1 MYLTNK
7 HVFKNLGGNCPVAP
21 LLRTCL
27 QLEVWHAYFFLNCI
41 LFLYFQNIYN
51 ACASHRASIWSLIAF
66 EMLIVVSVSTN
77 RSYAHSADIA
87 ILTPR
92 DQSSSTVSFG
102 TDLHPV
108 AADFLRAIDRNAD
121 PGAVSATFAEVGN
134 LYLSCRAVDIVVER
148 RVTQVG
154 CAVSCFCTLPCDRWK
169 ALFSCGLQGPV
180 LGPARPAP
188 ARASLLQLVAVC
200 R

>member
-1 MYLTNK
+1 
-7 HVFKNLGGNCPVAP
+7 
-21 LLRTCL
+21 
-27 QLEVWHAYFFLNCI
+27 
-41 LFLYFQNIYN
+41 
-51 ACASHRASIWSLIAF
+51 
-66 EMLIVVSVSTN
+66 MLIVVSVSTN

-169 ALFSCGLQGPV
+169 ALFSCGLRRPV
-180 LGPARPAP
+180 LGPARPST
-188 ARASLLQLVAVC
+188 SLLTSTCSGVPVT
-200 R
+200 